1 MIQFKEFP
9 SLELY
14 QRLKEVSN
22 RAGTWNASLK
32 RGLLAPFENS
42 GAYGAKLLL
51 AQIYIAD
58 DDYDKALALSQHD
71 AGEEALG
78 HIAEGLT
85 RTCPEEAVAIYK
97 RIVDNYLAVNG
108 RDCYRAAA
116 GFAAKIKSVY
126 LDVLEDET
134 AWNNY
139 IEGMRF
145 DNRRRPTLIDEFK
158 EL

>member
-1 MIQFKEFP
+1 M
-9 SLELY
+9 
-14 QRLKEVSN
+14 
-22 RAGTWNASLK
+22 
-32 RGLLAPFENS
+32 
-42 GAYGAKLLL
+42 
-51 AQIYIAD
+51 
-58 DDYDKALALSQHD
+58 
-71 AGEEALG
+71 
-78 HIAEGLT
+78 
-85 RTCPEEAVAIYK
+85 
-97 RIVDNYLAVNG
+97 NG